1 MKVRSQCHIF
11 VNIAD
16 ETKGEGGKCYA
27 WISFLNDDIALQKHV
42 LLGEINEKAHDCD
55 VHEHASMRP
64 ETSYV
69 ARHRHPQATTAPF
82 MPFTTIQRY

>member
-16 ETKGEGGKCYA
+16 ETKRGGGKCYA
-27 WISFLNDDIALQKHV
+27 WISFFEHV
-42 LLGEINEKAHDCD
+42 LLGEINEEAHDCY
-55 VHEHASMRP
+55 VHETCFDGP

-69 ARHRHPQATTAPF
+69 ARHRHP
-82 MPFTTIQRY
+82 